1 MLDSTED
8 REEAFFSPLC
18 ESFETEKKGTGE
30 KKKIVR
36 AGRCIDSAL
45 DNLACP
51 SLSSSV
57 LLSSVPVC
65 PPDCSPLL
73 YFTTVKINSNPP
85 TPGAR
90 RRQATDSNVR
100 FIGNARVLQ
109 VG

>member
-30 KKKIVR
+30 KKKVR

-51 SLSSSV
+51 SLSSSG
-57 LLSSVPVC
+57 PVC

-85 TPGAR
+85 TAGAR